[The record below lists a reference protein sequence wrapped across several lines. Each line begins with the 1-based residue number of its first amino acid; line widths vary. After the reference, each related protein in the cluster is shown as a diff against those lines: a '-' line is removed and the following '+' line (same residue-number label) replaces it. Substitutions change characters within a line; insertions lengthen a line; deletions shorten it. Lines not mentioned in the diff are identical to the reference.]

1 MKWLLLAAL
10 AFSDPFWETKAPSN
24 WSNNELETML
34 TASPWA
40 QISRGKGRMAGI
52 PLQIYIATAKP
63 MVDAEKEH
71 EIRTRRPGAP
81 AGEDLMAAE
90 YRVWLEDNRESQI
103 IVAVHLP
110 KNDAF
115 SDAKDIK
122 RLEKECVMHAGKKK
136 FLMTGYFP
144 PSTRDPYLRIAFPR
158 KVELSDKTL
167 MFELFFPGVPNGFRE
182 VEFDL
187 KEMVIGGRLVL

>member
-1 MKWLLLAAL
+1 MEWLLLAAL
-10 AFSDPFWETKAPSN
+10 AFADPFWETKTPRE

-40 QISRGKGRMAGI
+40 QISQGKGRLQGV

-63 MVDAEKEH
+63 IVDGEKER

-81 AGEDLMAAE
+81 ATEDLMAAE
-90 YRVWLEDNRESQI
+90 YRVWLEDNRDTQL
-103 IVAVHLP
+103 IVAMHMR
-110 KNDAF
+110 KNDSF
-115 SDAKDIK
+115 SDAKELK

-144 PSTRDPYLRIAFPR
+144 PSSRDAYLRIAFPR

-167 MFELFFPGVPNGFRE
+167 MFELYFPGVPNGFRE
-182 VEFDL
+182 VEF
-187 KEMVIGGRLVL
+187 